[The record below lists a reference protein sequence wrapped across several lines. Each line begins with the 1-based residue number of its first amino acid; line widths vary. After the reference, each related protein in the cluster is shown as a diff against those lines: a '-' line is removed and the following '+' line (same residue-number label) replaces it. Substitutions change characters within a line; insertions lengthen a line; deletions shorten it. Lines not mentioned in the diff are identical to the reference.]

1 MTTWAD
7 DPELV
12 ATFRAEVLDR
22 LASLRDGLL
31 KLEAHPSPRQ
41 LVGVLFRD
49 AHTVKGSARMLGL
62 TEVVDVAHRSED
74 LLGALRDGRLAVR
87 ADLVDVLLVASDAI
101 GRALPGSAAS
111 LAPEDLPA
119 VVAALDAACEGV
131 DPVDVPRLGAR
142 LDPNDADA
150 DADADRPRGGD
161 SIRVPTR
168 RVHDLVDAVGEAELD
183 VRRISR
189 HGRELAALAADH
201 LRAARALRGSLES
214 ADPAL
219 LTAAH
224 GLVALGDQLSAA
236 TRELQTRAEDAQYR
250 LAAVRDGAMGLAMVP
265 VRRVVA
271 GFPQL
276 VRELAAGAGTPKD
289 VQLVLEGAD
298 VELDTR
304 VLDAVAD
311 SLQHLVTNAV
321 DHGCEPVAVRQAA
334 GKPGRATVTL
344 RARAAGSTVVI
355 EVSDDGRGI
364 DEEVLRAAAV
374 ASGLVPSDSTLSGP
388 ALLDV
393 VFAPHFSTRAEVT
406 QTSGRGVGLDVV
418 RTVIEELSGSIEV
431 RSTPGEGTTFAI
443 TLPVTL
449 GVLRCL
455 IARVGDE
462 RYALPVTSVVETL
475 LLPGSERSEV
485 AGVPVIARGG
495 RTMPIVDLGKVIA
508 AAGERNPRAA
518 VVVSHGGAG
527 EVLALAVDQVEGE
540 REVVVK
546 QLGTFLGRLPSVAG
560 ATIDGDG
567 SVVLVLD
574 VRDLAVRQVRSA
586 GAPGPST
593 RGAAEQR
600 PAVSLPEARRS
611 SEGRPVPARRPRVL
625 VVEDS
630 VGVRELQRV
639 ILEGAGYDV
648 LTAVDGLDG
657 ASWLRGDPV
666 DLVISDVEMP
676 GMDGFT
682 LTRSLRRT
690 RGWEDVPV
698 VIMTSRG
705 DDADQRA
712 GLDAGASAYL
722 LKSRF
727 DQAELIDTV
736 RRLLGR

>member
-1 MTTWAD
+1 VTSWAD

-12 ATFRAEVLDR
+12 ATFRAEVEDR

-31 KLEAHPSPRQ
+31 KLESHPSPRQ

-62 TEVVDVAHRSED
+62 AEVVDVAHRSED
-74 LLGALRDGRLAVR
+74 LLGALRDGRFPVR
-87 ADLVDVLLVASDAI
+87 ADLVDVLLVAAEAI
-101 GRALPGSAAS
+101 GRALPGSAAT

-131 DPVDVPRLGAR
+131 EPVEVPKLGASR
-142 LDPNDADA
+142 EPDDGDS
-150 DADADRPRGGD
+150 DGDRPRGGD

-168 RVHDLVDAVGEAELD
+168 RVHDLVDVLGEAELD

-219 LTAAH
+219 LAAAH

-265 VRRVVA
+265 VHRVVA

-276 VRELAAGAGTPKD
+276 VRELSAGADEPKD
-289 VQLVLEGAD
+289 VQLVLEGPD

-311 SLQHLVTNAV
+311 SLKHLVTNAV

-355 EVSDDGRGI
+355 EVADDGRGI
-364 DEEVLRAAAV
+364 DEDVLRAAAIEGELL
-374 ASGLVPSDSTLSGP
+374 AADSTLSGP
-388 ALLDV
+388 ALLNV
-393 VFAPHFSTRAEVT
+393 VFAPHFSTREQVT

-431 RSTPGEGTTFAI
+431 RSTPGLGTTFAI

-462 RYALPVTSVVETL
+462 RYALPVTAVVETL
-475 LLPGSERSEV
+475 LLSGSERSEV

-495 RTMPIVDLGKVIA
+495 RTMPIVDLGDAVA
-508 AAGERNPRAA
+508 APGERNPRAA

-527 EVLALAVDQVEGE
+527 EVLAFAVDQVEGE

-546 QLGTFLGRLPSVAG
+546 ELGGFLGRLPSVAG

-574 VRDLAVRQVRSA
+574 VRDLAVRQA
-586 GAPGPST
+586 GGVGTPAAPVA
-593 RGAAEQR
+593 RAAEPR
-600 PAVSLPEARRS
+600 PAVGLPGARRS
-611 SEGRPVPARRPRVL
+611 SEDRPAVGRRPRVL

-639 ILEGAGYDV
+639 ILEGAGYEV

-657 ASWLRGDPV
+657 ASRLRGDPV
-666 DLVISDVEMP
+666 DLVVSDVEMP

-682 LTRSLRRT
+682 LTRSLRKT

-705 DDADQRA
+705 DEADQRA

-736 RRLLGR
+736 RRLIGR

>member
-12 ATFRAEVLDR
+12 ATFRAEVEER
-22 LASLRDGLL
+22 LASLRAGLL
-31 KLEAHPSPRQ
+31 KLETSSSPRQ

-62 TEVVDVAHRSED
+62 GEVVDVAHRSED
-74 LLGALRDGRLAVR
+74 LLGALRDGRFGIR
-87 ADLVDVLLVASDAI
+87 RDLVDLLLVAADAI
-101 GRALPGSAAS
+101 TRSLPGAS
-111 LAPEDLPA
+111 PCLAPSDLPA
-119 VVAALDAACEGV
+119 VVAALDAACEGA
-131 DPVDVPRLGAR
+131 DPVEVPRLGG
-142 LDPNDADA
+142 DAEEGEPA
-150 DADADRPRGGD
+150 EGDRPRGGD

-168 RVHDLVDAVGEAELD
+168 RVHDLVDVLGEAELD

-189 HGRELAALAADH
+189 HGRELATLAADH
-201 LRAARALRGSLES
+201 LRAARALRSSLES

-219 LTAAH
+219 LAAAH
-224 GLVALGDQLSAA
+224 GLVALGDQLTAA
-236 TRELQTRAEDAQYR
+236 TRELQTRGEDAQFR

-276 VRELAAGAGTPKD
+276 VRELTGSAELAKD
-289 VQLVLEGAD
+289 VLLVLDGTD

-321 DHGCEPVAVRQAA
+321 DHGCESMAARVAA
-334 GKPGRATVTL
+334 GKPGRSTVTVS
-344 RARAAGSTVVI
+344 ARTAGSTVVI
-355 EVSDDGRGI
+355 EVSDDGQGI
-364 DEEVLRAAAV
+364 DEEALRAAAV
-374 ASGLVPSDSTLSGP
+374 ARGVLAADSTLSGP
-388 ALLDV
+388 ALLNV
-393 VFAPHFSTRAEVT
+393 VFAPHFSTRNEIT

-431 RSTPGEGTTFAI
+431 RSVVGQGTTFAI

-455 IARVGDE
+455 VARVGDE
-462 RYALPVTSVVETL
+462 RYALPVTAVVETL
-475 LLPGSERSEV
+475 LLPRAERFEV
-485 AGVPVIARGG
+485 AGVPVIARSG
-495 RTMPIVDLGKVIA
+495 RTMPVVDLGEALHVP
-508 AAGERNPRAA
+508 GDRDPRAA

-527 EVLALAVDQVEGE
+527 EVLAFAVDQVEGE
-540 REVVVK
+540 QEVVVK
-546 QLGTFLGRLPSVAG
+546 ELGAFLGRLPSVAG

-567 SVVLVLD
+567 SVLLVLD
-574 VRDLAVRQVRSA
+574 VRELAVRQA
-586 GAPGPST
+586 GGGAVAASEP
-593 RGAAEQR
+593 GAATARR
-600 PAVSLPEARRS
+600 PAVALP
-611 SEGRPVPARRPRVL
+611 GARRPVEDRLPAGRRARVL

-639 ILEGAGYDV
+639 ILEGAGYEV

-657 ASWLRGDPV
+657 ASRLAGDPV

-682 LTRSLRRT
+682 LTRRLRRT
-690 RGWEDVPV
+690 RGWEEVPV

-705 DDADQRA
+705 DEADQRA

-736 RRLLGR
+736 RRLIGR